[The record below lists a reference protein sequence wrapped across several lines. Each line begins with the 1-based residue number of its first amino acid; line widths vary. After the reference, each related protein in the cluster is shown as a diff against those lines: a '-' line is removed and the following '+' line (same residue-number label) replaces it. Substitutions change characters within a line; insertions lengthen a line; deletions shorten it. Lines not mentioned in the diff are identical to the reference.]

1 MSDRSVTVDVLVIG
15 AGMSGGAFTWSLS
28 EVGIGVTCLEQGG
41 WPIPSR
47 YPSTHEDW
55 ELHITSDYHF
65 DPNVR
70 GLPEDYPVNTDDSA
84 IVPFMYNAV
93 GGQCHPLGR
102 ALPTDEAV
110 GLSGQDARRRGRRLA
125 AHVL

>member
-28 EVGIGVTCLEQGG
+28 EAGIRVTCLEQGG

-93 GGQCHPLGR
+93 GGSAIHWGAHFR
-102 ALPTDEAV
+102 A
-110 GLSGQDARRRGRRLA
+110 
-125 AHVL
+125 

>member
-1 MSDRSVTVDVLVIG
+1 MSDRSDTVDVLVIG

-28 EVGIGVTCLEQGG
+28 EAGIRVTCLEQGG

-93 GGQCHPLGR
+93 GAARSTGGR
-102 ALPTDEAV
+102 TSRA
-110 GLSGQDARRRGRRLA
+110 
-125 AHVL
+125 